1 MDSAATTELS
11 QLTGLAPQGATTLAI
26 SFLVSGKPG
35 TYTLTIYIKP
45 QGGDWEDRFRKIDGT
60 ATNVDILLVHRTRG
74 HQPSG
79 GTPTRTVLCGCPPG
93 GC

>member
-1 MDSAATTELS
+1 MS
-11 QLTGLAPQGATTLAI
+11 QLTGLASHGATTLAI

-60 ATNVDILLVHRTRG
+60 ATTSTFPWSISRVA
-74 HQPSG
+74 SG
-79 GTPTRTVLCGCPPG
+79 APAAPPLNG
-93 GC
+93 NSRWTCSAVSRHARVVC